1 MHSGFCSNCGK
12 PLPVGAAFCG
22 DCGAPQ
28 KPTTQNTSTPV
39 ATLTPGTPRPA
50 TGGATLRADALP
62 SGDNAPNQL
71 PLLPASHS
79 TGPMNPGGSGPGSS
93 GPPPKYP
100 PVPGPQTATMQ
111 PPAYTPGGGG
121 SSSSEKQTKERA
133 FSFGNIL
140 ALGGLILTIIGLLI
154 TLNVIHPFSPKVTP
168 TPTPN
173 LQAFRDPRLGCRSD
187 NTFDPKSPWQAD
199 TSNDVDSSHGTI
211 YDCNATGAVLTQP
224 PQASGQSSLYL
235 PLPLPHEPLTRNYSI
250 SVQISGLAPP
260 QSCAGLYFRYSNLAY
275 AIGHSYIAG
284 ICLGGTWFVSR
295 SFATNGVVELLNHGT
310 YTVKQDNTYLLS
322 VEVSDD
328 VASISVEGQ
337 GLPSVMLDP
346 SFKDQYIGLF
356 TDGNNPLSTSI
367 DPSTNPGASA
377 TFSQF
382 VFQPLG

>member
-1 MHSGFCSNCGK
+1 MHSVLCSNCGK

-28 KPTTQNTSTPV
+28 KPTTQNTPTPV

-71 PLLPASHS
+71 PLPPASHS

-93 GPPPKYP
+93 GPSPKYP
-100 PVPGPQTATMQ
+100 PIPGPQTATMP

-133 FSFGNIL
+133 FSFGNII
-140 ALGGLILTIIGLLI
+140 ALSGLILTIIGLLI

-173 LQAFRDPRLGCRSD
+173 LQAFTSPRIACQSD
-187 NTFDPKSPWQAD
+187 NTFDLKTLWLQDGLQS
-199 TSNDVDSSHGTI
+199 TT
-211 YDCNATGAVLTQP
+211 YDCNATGMVITEAP
-224 PQASGQSSLYL
+224 KASTNSSAALS
-235 PLPLPHEPLTRNYSI
+235 LPLPHEPLTRNYSI
-250 SVQISGLAPP
+250 SVQISDLASP
-260 QSCAGLYFRYSNLAY
+260 QSCAGVIFRHSGYRAY
-275 AIGHSYIAG
+275 VVGL
-284 ICLGGTWFVSR
+284 CLNGVWYVAK
-295 SFATNGVVELLNHGT
+295 SFATNGTVDVVNHGT
-310 YTVKQDNTYLLS
+310 YTIKQENSYLLL
-322 VEVSDD
+322 VEVSNDT
-328 VASISVEGQ
+328 ATISIEDQ
-337 GLPSVMLDP
+337 PLPSLTLDP
-346 SFKDQYIGLF
+346 TFQDKTIDLYV
-356 TDGNNPLSTSI
+356 DGGDPLSTSI

-382 VFQPLG
+382 KFQPLG